1 MANESVSVKMDGP
14 QKAYRG
20 KKLRI
25 AIIGC
30 GGIAQTHLGAYR
42 KNPAVEVVAG
52 VDIRA
57 DRLAVMR
64 DKWGV
69 KPEALFGA
77 DLASGKELSKTA
89 WRDMLA
95 AMGGCEF
102 PSGKIFTDQ
111 DHTMVNITPAYL
123 DPAGDEWDNLFA
135 TKLGNWVD
143 GCLKGMPLGATGDDG
158 LNVQRILNGLYDSA
172 AAGGREVAIH

>member
-95 AMGGCEF
+95 ALDASSRRARYS
-102 PSGKIFTDQ
+102 PTR
-111 DHTMVNITPAYL
+111 TTP
-123 DPAGDEWDNLFA
+123 W
-135 TKLGNWVD
+135 
-143 GCLKGMPLGATGDDG
+143 
-158 LNVQRILNGLYDSA
+158 
-172 AAGGREVAIH
+172 